1 MKVHCLVNYGSLSID
16 PRTLRNGFC
25 VERDRGDVDVGGG
38 GGSSEITLEKRQ
50 NTVRPKIRQIILG
63 HNALGIANNNGE
75 SVWRKQI
82 SIFFLVFF
90 FLFPLVTVRVAQS
103 VFYIFWACNIYL
115 SWCDTAIV
123 VMIPGGV
130 CARVSACTFSFNIVH
145 QHIIT
150 AKTCTQMSKKKN
162 EKEFRVCEV
171 LLVRRLPHAKQINCC
186 SMRAPKCSPRIEMNA
201 KIDLDFWLGR
211 WTRIVHFFLLVKL
224 SPRIRI
230 YIYKCKKNMKEM
242 YICSDLTGREWKNT
256 QTRRVYVKCMAT
268 HRHAHKLG
276 RRAFIIVFLLRRI
289 HRVYEHQTH
298 SHRRQ
303 PYRAA
308 SCTCVRVCVCARRL
322 RTTVSLLSGFNSA
335 THTNTHTHAS
345 ARDIFSPEPNESDSR
360 FFLSFLNNI
369 LMQMRIVK
377 RCDSNTYHFQCTQS
391 ILAGERGQPI
401 KWIHNI

>member
-1 MKVHCLVNYGSLSID
+1 MRYCDSCNDS
-16 PRTLRNGFC
+16 
-25 VERDRGDVDVGGG
+25 
-38 GGSSEITLEKRQ
+38 
-50 NTVRPKIRQIILG
+50 
-63 HNALGIANNNGE
+63 
-75 SVWRKQI
+75 WR
-82 SIFFLVFF
+82 
-90 FLFPLVTVRVAQS
+90 
-103 VFYIFWACNIYL
+103 C
-115 SWCDTAIV
+115 
-123 VMIPGGV
+123 V
-130 CARVSACTFSFNIVH
+130 CASVCLYLFIQYRSPTHYHREDLHTNVEKKKRKRVSCLRGAAGPASATRE
-145 QHIIT
+145 T
-150 AKTCTQMSKKKN
+150 DK
-162 EKEFRVCEV
+162 
-171 LLVRRLPHAKQINCC
+171 LLFDASSQF
-186 SMRAPKCSPRIEMNA
+186 SPRIEMNA